1 MARLRP
7 VAVLRLPRLLSPALC
22 YRLFSREL
30 PAVVALLSACYHRPA
45 APRCDDVCDMAGVRA
60 HFPRFSWEYVNAR
73 PRTEG

>member
-30 PAVVALLSACYHRPA
+30 PAVIALLSACYQRGTA
-45 APRCDDVCDMAGVRA
+45 AVVFPINGVTNRC
-60 HFPRFSWEYVNAR
+60 
-73 PRTEG
+73 